1 MTKSRWP
8 EEEFGGLISTTKRSM
23 RWPRTDAEKVKS
35 DCNLPIVEME
45 GVATEWET
53 DSDEE
58 AEDDDSETGDDV
70 HVEDD
75 EDS

>member
-1 MTKSRWP
+1 
-8 EEEFGGLISTTKRSM
+8 M
-23 RWPRTDAEKVKS
+23 RWPRTDAEEVKS
-35 DCNLPIVEME
+35 GCDFPIVEME

-53 DSDEE
+53 DSDDETE
-58 AEDDDSETGDDV
+58 VDDRKTGDDV